1 MVDKNIGEQW
11 FMLVMV
17 NVGESLLN
25 LDIVSKIM
33 GTQPIIY
40 ESWMGRYSNCYLTV
54 CELEHG
60 PFIDDL

>member
-25 LDIVSKIM
+25 LDIVI
-33 GTQPIIY
+33 
-40 ESWMGRYSNCYLTV
+40 EN
-54 CELEHG
+54 HG
-60 PFIDDL
+60 DTTNNI